1 MRNMN
6 SYFNKKEPIKYTV
19 EVNIYYQGHREIIEI
34 NVIEGQKQSVILGI
48 SLFIHY
54 NFEIDWRIRKVKIT
68 RCLEKCG

>member
-1 MRNMN
+1 MRNVN
-6 SYFNKKEPIKYTV
+6 SYFNKKEPIEYIV

-48 SLFIHY
+48 SLFIYY

-68 RCLEKCG
+68 RCLEKYG